1 MKVNHKLTS
10 ADRRK
15 IRVRRK
21 VRGTEERPRL
31 TVFRSNKHLY
41 LQAINDVIGKTLVAA
56 SDVEKAVQKD
66 SKGQRKMERAK
77 SVAKNMSDKL
87 KNAKI
92 AAVVFDRG
100 SYRYHGAVKLIAEEL
115 RNLGIQV

>member
-1 MKVNHKLTS
+1 MKVNHKYT
-10 ADRRK
+10 AAERRK

-21 VRGTEERPRL
+21 VQGTAQRPRL
-31 TVFRSNKHLY
+31 TVFRSNKHIY
-41 LQAINDVIGKTLVAA
+41 LQAIDDQVGRTLVAT
-56 SDVEKAVQKD
+56 SDKAKALQKVV
-66 SKGQRKMERAK
+66 KGQKKMERAK
-77 SVAKNMSDKL
+77 TIAKDMSDKL

-115 RNLGIQV
+115 RNLGIKV